1 MLMLLSAR
9 TLTTEQLDN
18 LSDFLIGHNSPSIL
32 ISHAVPVVHLKSGMP
47 QKEHKT
53 DWPHNSSICS
63 NILLFVLLFVC
74 LFVIVAI
81 LTVLS
86 TDAIRDILQHLRC
99 CWQDLWILSNLGSFL
114 QGLQSHF

>member
-1 MLMLLSAR
+1 MLILLSAR

-32 ISHAVPVVHLKSGMP
+32 ISHAVPVVHLRSGMP
-47 QKEHKT
+47 QKEHKI

-99 CWQDLWILSNLGSFL
+99 YWQDLWILSNLGSFL